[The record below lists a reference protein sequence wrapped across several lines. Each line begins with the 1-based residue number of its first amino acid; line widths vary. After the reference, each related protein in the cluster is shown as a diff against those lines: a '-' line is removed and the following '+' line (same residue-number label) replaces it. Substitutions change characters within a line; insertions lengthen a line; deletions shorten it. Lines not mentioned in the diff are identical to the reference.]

1 VTREQVIAAARA
13 FVVREGRAVVLD
25 PEAVRPL
32 SAARFNALFGRA
44 VYPADF
50 WVVEFRKVLPPGVAA
65 ESPATVAVEVVPA
78 TGQVR
83 EVYVGKDAG

>member
-1 VTREQVIAAARA
+1 VIAAARD
-13 FVVREGRAVVLD
+13 FVVREGRAVELE

-32 SAARFNALFGRA
+32 SAARFNALFGRE
-44 VYPADF
+44 VYPGDF
-50 WVVEFRKVLPPGVAA
+50 WVVEFRKVLPAAVAA

-83 EVYVGKDAG
+83 EVYVGAHAG